1 MPKLDKIWMAL
12 ASYNLGFV
20 NINLARERTKKRG
33 GNPNQWSDVSIYL
46 NEILIERYADESNE
60 FEKHVQALEYVQRI
74 QLYYQTLSI
83 LNREKEM
90 YLLAIN

>member
-1 MPKLDKIWMAL
+1 MILLMEKNFLFGSVKRRICP
-12 ASYNLGFV
+12 
-20 NINLARERTKKRG
+20 TKNVAIFNFR
-33 GNPNQWSDVSIYL
+33 IYL

-90 YLLAIN
+90 HLLAIN